1 MVIVA
6 VKMHCHMRGFKLLH
20 RGKTVKRMNDLKE
33 KRITSSKRNFR
44 EIEATIE
51 LRKENCLNIWS

>member
-6 VKMHCHMRGFKLLH
+6 VKISMHCHMRGFKLLH

-44 EIEATIE
+44 EIEATSYE
-51 LRKENCLNIWS
+51 RKIA

>member
-6 VKMHCHMRGFKLLH
+6 VKMHCHMTGFKLLH

-44 EIEATIE
+44 EVEATSYE
-51 LRKENCLNIWS
+51 RKIA